1 VTPAQEGRSGGA
13 ARTLV
18 CYTGAY
24 GSSQEEAVMATGVG
38 VNMLSIVNADTNGIT
53 IAFPDVCKTP
63 GPPAPFIPIP
73 YPNIAKS
80 GDTAKGTKKVKVDG
94 KPVCVKDS
102 NFSTSNGD
110 EAGTAGGGVV
120 SSKIKGKAEFVNFSF
135 DVKFEG
141 KNVPRSFD
149 LMLHNDKNTP
159 PFPVLQGPVIALGK
173 QAEKP
178 KCQVCEKEI

>member
-1 VTPAQEGRSGGA
+1 MGTS
-13 ARTLV
+13 
-18 CYTGAY
+18 
-24 GSSQEEAVMATGVG
+24 VG
-38 VNMLSIVNADTNGIT
+38 VNKLSIVNADTNGVT

-63 GPPAPFIPIP
+63 APPAPFVPIP

-80 GDTAKGTKKVKVDG
+80 GDTAKGTKKVKAEG
-94 KPVCVKDS
+94 KPICTKDS
-102 NFSTSNGD
+102 NFSMSTGD
-110 EAGTAGGGVV
+110 EAGSAGGGMV

-135 DVKFEG
+135 DVQFEG

-173 QAEKP
+173 KEGKG
-178 KCQVCEKEI
+178 KCLVCEKDL